1 MKARLAAIA
10 AVLVFAATAAES
22 QVLIS
27 QGFDNVPGLAAS
39 WPQVDGSSSPLVGWV
54 QGINTTVFTS
64 QAGADNSYIA
74 ISPITKTSDTATAVS
89 DYLMTPVISLA
100 SATNLSFFAR
110 STGIDDGFPDRLQV
124 YLSTA
129 GASTATASF
138 TNLLFDSSTIGNAWT
153 LENIAIAAQG
163 AGATG
168 RLAWRYFIPDTS
180 VAGDYLGI
188 DTVTITAVPEP
199 SVVASM
205 LMGFG
210 ALSLAIS
217 RRKNRRSK
225 SKR

>member
-1 MKARLAAIA
+1 MKARLAAVA

-27 QGFDNVPGLAAS
+27 QGFDNVPGLAAT
-39 WPQVDGSSSPLVGWV
+39 WPQVDGSTPAVAGWN
-54 QGINTTVFTS
+54 QGNPTNFTS
-64 QAGADNSYIA
+64 QAGAANSYIA
-74 ISPITKTSDTATAVS
+74 INPVTKTGDFATSVS

-110 STGIDDGFPDRLQV
+110 SQGLGDGVPDRLQV

-138 TNLLFDSSTIGNAWT
+138 SNLLFDSSTIGNAWT
-153 LENIAIAAQG
+153 LESIAIAAQG

-180 VAGDYLGI
+180 AAGDYLGI

>member
-10 AVLVFAATAAES
+10 AGLIFAVTAAEA

-27 QGFDNVPGLAAS
+27 QGFSNVPGLAAT
-39 WPQVDGSSSPLVGWV
+39 WPQADASTPAAVNGWV
-54 QGINTTVFTS
+54 QGNAGIFTA
-64 QAGADNSYIA
+64 QAGADNSFIA
-74 ISPITKTSDTATAVS
+74 INPVTATDFATSV
-89 DYLMTPVISLA
+89 DHFLMTPVISLA
-100 SATNLSFFAR
+100 TPTTLSFYAR
-110 STGIDDGFPDRLQV
+110 STGLDDGFPDRLQV

-129 GASTATASF
+129 GSSAAAASF
-138 TNLLFDSSTIGNAWT
+138 TTLLFDSATIGNAWT

-163 AGATG
+163 IGATG
-168 RLAWRYFIPDTS
+168 RMGWRYFIPDTA

-225 SKR
+225 SER